1 MRAAA
6 AAAAAAAAVL
16 PTPPRTAHT
25 TPTHHPHLAHASPIR
40 FSHRLPL
47 ARFYLAH
54 ALFNM
59 QKLPEA
65 QTALLGYLDDVA
77 AAGPQRVLNMPDGWN
92 GKKITEEDRKASRLR
107 ARAAAPEAVA
117 DAHTMLGLI
126 AGGGAARGG
135 GLGRAAELAATDR
148 QRAEIA
154 NFRAEMLEKA
164 GGLPPSN
171 EEEKE
176 RANALLA
183 EAAEQR
189 GLAAGYGEGEGG
201 RGGRGGEE
209 EAVAAG
215 DGESKAAAEESGG
228 VGGGVAD
235 AARWGGR
242 GGPAE

>member
-1 MRAAA
+1 
-6 AAAAAAAAVL
+6 
-16 PTPPRTAHT
+16 
-25 TPTHHPHLAHASPIR
+25 
-40 FSHRLPL
+40 
-47 ARFYLAH
+47 
-54 ALFNM
+54 M

-65 QTALLGYLDDVA
+65 QTALLGYLEDVA

-126 AGGGAARGG
+126 AEREEGPLAAAQK
-135 GLGRAAELAATDR
+135 LGRAAELAATDR

-176 RANALLA
+176 RANLLLLA

-189 GLAAGYGEGEGG
+189 GLAADFTEKVKAAEAA
-201 RGGRGGEE
+201 EE
-209 EAVAAG
+209 EKKKQAAAG
-215 DGESKAAAEESGG
+215 DGEGKAAAGEEAEGLEEELPTLPDGEGG
-228 VGGGVAD
+228 AE
-235 AARWGGR
+235 
-242 GGPAE
+242 PAE

>member
-1 MRAAA
+1 
-6 AAAAAAAAVL
+6 
-16 PTPPRTAHT
+16 
-25 TPTHHPHLAHASPIR
+25 
-40 FSHRLPL
+40 
-47 ARFYLAH
+47 
-54 ALFNM
+54 M

-65 QTALLGYLDDVA
+65 QTALHGYLDDVA

-126 AGGGAARGG
+126 AEREEGPLAAAEK
-135 GLGRAAELAATDR
+135 LGRAAELAATDR

-176 RANALLA
+176 RANLLLA

-189 GLAAGYGEGEGG
+189 GLAADFTEKVKAAEAA
-201 RGGRGGEE
+201 EE
-209 EAVAAG
+209 EKKKQAAAG
-215 DGESKAAAEESGG
+215 DGEGKAAVEEEAEGLEEELPTLPDGEGG
-228 VGGGVAD
+228 AE
-235 AARWGGR
+235 
-242 GGPAE
+242 PAE